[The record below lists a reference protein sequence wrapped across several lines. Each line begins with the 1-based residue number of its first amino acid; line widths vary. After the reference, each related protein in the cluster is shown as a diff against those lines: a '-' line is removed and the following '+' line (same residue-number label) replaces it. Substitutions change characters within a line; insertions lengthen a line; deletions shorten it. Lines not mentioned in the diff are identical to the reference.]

1 MKKENIGSALHEYEG
16 QIWGTADTLYS
27 SGFKASDWPKY
38 MMPFFA
44 LMLVESR
51 ILRVKAEK
59 IKEIEQEFNVQF
71 DPTNEEHIEMI
82 DESIKCEKY
91 GYHEELVKHGRTLAT
106 ITETQPSNFYSRLM
120 DYLNFYDV
128 ETKKLLGISYDT
140 GTSKHLDI
148 KGVIDSLNAKNQNK
162 VDVLYN
168 FTKKWAKIDLTIFNN
183 SEVTT
188 IEEHIKHRW
197 ADISAETA
205 GEHYTP
211 FDIIQLCTDI
221 NVAIAP
227 IDPKGIWDVYDMTCG
242 GGNFV
247 FGLEDA
253 LRETYPELSVC
264 SYGQEYNDQLYA
276 LASIESRFRPDARI
290 EYGNTLTNDRFQGT
304 QFGSVIGNPPY
315 GTEWKDFEKSVRAD
329 QSGRFSS
336 ERMPSVGDS
345 QMLFLQHAVSH
356 MKENGVGTIVH
367 NGSPLTSGDAGSGES
382 NIRKYLIKELDV
394 VQAIIQ
400 LPQNLF
406 FNTGI
411 STYIWVLNKNKP
423 LHLKDKVII
432 LNAEDLFVKMKK
444 SLNKKSSMVD
454 EQERKQI
461 VSLLLNA
468 EQSELCKI
476 VSTDSLM
483 YNKVE
488 IQLTRSD
495 ENGVKVEDKIEID
508 KNGKEKIIPNKIRDV
523 SLIITTQKNEEYKE
537 LDLIDLESAVSFNT
551 ENDIVLSS
559 LDLASAKITISAS
572 TSIGVKTKSGD
583 HYIYNKENEIVY
595 KNGVSLGRGI
605 LEVKVSKSK
614 KMADNELKFEV
625 LISPLKEKDVEITPY
640 SSDVKENE
648 KMISEYLNQWITDEV
663 SILNVK
669 EGCEINMNKAFPKKY
684 DIKTTSQIKEEIKLN
699 DQEFGSV

>member
-1 MKKENIGSALHEYEG
+1 MRKENIGNALQEYEG
-16 QIWGTADTLYS
+16 QIWSTADTLYS

-59 IKEIEQEFNVQF
+59 IKEIEVEFNVTF

-82 DESIKCEKY
+82 DETIKCEKY
-91 GYHEELVKHGRTLAT
+91 GYHEELVKHGRTLAA
-106 ITETQPSNFYSRLM
+106 ITETQPSNFYARMM
-120 DYLNFYDV
+120 DYLNGYDI
-128 ETKKLLGISYDT
+128 ETRKLLGISYDI

-148 KGVIDSLNAKNQNK
+148 KGVIDSLNAKNQNNI
-162 VDVLYN
+162 DILYN

-227 IDPKGIWDVYDMTCG
+227 IDPNGIWEVYDMTCG

-253 LRETYPELSVC
+253 LRETYPKLSVC

-290 EYGNTLTNDRFQGT
+290 EYGNTLTNDRFQGY

-315 GTEWKDFEKSVRAD
+315 GTEWKDFEKSIRID

-336 ERMPSVGDS
+336 DRLPSVGDS

-356 MKENGVGTIVH
+356 MRDNGVGTIVH

-423 LHLKDKVII
+423 AHLKDKVMIV
-432 LNAEDLFVKMKK
+432 NAENLFSKMKK

-454 EQERKQI
+454 EQERAQI
-461 VSLLLNA
+461 VSMLLSY
-468 EQSELCKI
+468 ESSELCKI
-476 VSTDSLM
+476 VSTDDLM

-488 IQLTRSD
+488 IELVKVN
-495 ENGVKVEDKIEID
+495 ENGLSVKENTVEDK
-508 KNGKEKIIPNKIRDV
+508 NGNVKVVPNKIEKIDEISFESYEDELV
-523 SLIITTQKNEEYKE
+523 LTLQDGIAKTT
-537 LDLIDLESAVSFNT
+537 
-551 ENDIVLSS
+551 
-559 LDLASAKITISAS
+559 LDLAQLKVKTSNAAKIK
-572 TSIGVKTKSGD
+572 VKMLDGSSYVYD
-583 HYIYNKENEIVY
+583 LEESVVY
-595 KNGVSLGRGI
+595 KDLVSLGKGV
-605 LEVKVSKSK
+605 LDVKVSKSK
-614 KMADNELKFEV
+614 KMNDDEV
-625 LISPLKEKDVEITPY
+625 KVDVILSALREKDIEIAPY
-640 SSDVKENE
+640 SSSVEEN
-648 KMISEYLNQWITDEV
+648 KKVIRDYLSQWVSDENT
-663 SILNVK
+663 ILSVK

-684 DIKTTSQIKEEIKLN
+684 EMKTPAEIKEEIMLIDKN
-699 DQEFGSV
+699 FGSI